1 MRARRERIGVKID
14 EVSIELHDGDL
25 PDGVDFGDC
34 VAIDTETTGL
44 HLHRDRL
51 CLVQMSAGN
60 GVCHLVRFPAAP
72 QAAGRDGALHA
83 PNLRAVLADESV
95 VKLFHFA
102 RFDVAMLQRHL
113 AVTCGPIY
121 CTKIASKLIRT
132 YTDRHGLKDLCR
144 ELLGVELAK
153 EQQCSDWGAPT
164 LTDEQLKYA
173 ASDVLYLHDI
183 RAKLNEMLVREGR
196 AELAAACFR
205 FLAERVRLDL
215 RGWENEDIF
224 SH

>member
-60 GVCHLVRFPAAP
+60 GGCHLVKFPAAP
-72 QAAGRDGALHA
+72 HAAGRDGAYHA

-113 AVTCGPIY
+113 GVSCDPIY
-121 CTKIASKLIRT
+121 CTKIASKLVRT

-153 EQQCSDWGAPT
+153 EQQCSDWGAPA

-173 ASDVLYLHDI
+173 ASDVLYLHDL
-183 RAKLNEMLVREGR
+183 RVRLNEMLVREGR
-196 AELAAACFR
+196 AELAEACFR
-205 FLAERVRLDL
+205 FLASRVQLDL
-215 RGWENEDIF
+215 RGWEDEDIF